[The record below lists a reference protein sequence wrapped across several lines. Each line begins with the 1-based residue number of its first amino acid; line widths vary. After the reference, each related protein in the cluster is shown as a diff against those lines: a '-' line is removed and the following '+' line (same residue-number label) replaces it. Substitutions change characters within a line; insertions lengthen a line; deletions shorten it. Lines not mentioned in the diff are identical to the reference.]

1 MVTWSPGLERPHAVQ
16 GPGGRKSPEL
26 SVMTWDAYSA
36 SRGTF
41 QITDIDDG
49 AVPEEPEPA
58 VMEDHEPQRH
68 YPSKTRVTGWW
79 PSCSP

>member
-1 MVTWSPGLERPHAVQ
+1 
-16 GPGGRKSPEL
+16 
-26 SVMTWDAYSA
+26 MTWDAYSA